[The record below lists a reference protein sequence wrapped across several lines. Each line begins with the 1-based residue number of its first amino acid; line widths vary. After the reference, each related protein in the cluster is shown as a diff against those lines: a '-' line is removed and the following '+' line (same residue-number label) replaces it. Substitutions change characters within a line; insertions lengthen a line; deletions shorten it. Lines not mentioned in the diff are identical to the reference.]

1 MRTELAWLALVR
13 GKCGHHQADSWV
25 RELSQLE
32 ARVGAEVRK
41 RGNKFKLVLD
51 SRENH
56 LFPFFQDFTW
66 ASRQEL
72 PCFDLVWLDAND
84 CIAWALER
92 KTLGDLRSSVH
103 SGHYSDQR
111 TRMLQ
116 SAVPR
121 DKIAFLCE
129 GVAPTAADR
138 MQELNCELNCVVRDG
153 ITWRRT
159 LHLVDTVAFVMRKT
173 LALLQHG
180 EAATEG
186 VRIPEAFEAFHDVK
200 TGLSNPRVAFLKML
214 TCVPG
219 LSGPMAAA
227 VHEVYPTM
235 ALLHSALAS
244 NSKATVAALSNL
256 TFKST
261 AQRVKQ
267 HAEGECK
274 PRKIGPAVASRL
286 YRFLNGESDP
296 DKPKATK
303 RKAHDGDESCGEPCG
318 EPPGEL
324 GRELPEESKPAT
336 KVHKPNKSGAPKWAN
351 FGM

>member
-1 MRTELAWLALVR
+1 MALALRADLSWLALVR
-13 GKCGHHQADSWV
+13 GKCGHHQADCWV
-25 RELSQLE
+25 RELAQLE
-32 ARVGAEVRK
+32 ARVNAEVRK
-41 RGNKFKLVLD
+41 RGARFKLVLD

-56 LFPFFQDFTW
+56 LFPFFQGFSW

-84 CIAWALER
+84 HIAWALER
-92 KTLGDLRSSVH
+92 KTLADLRSSVH
-103 SGHYSDQR
+103 SGHYSNQR

-121 DKIAFLCE
+121 EKMAFLCE
-129 GVAPTAADR
+129 GVAPSAVDR

-153 ITWRRT
+153 IAWRRT

-180 EAATEG
+180 ESATEG

-200 TGLSNPRVAFLKML
+200 TGLSNPRVAYLKML
-214 TCVPG
+214 ACVPG

-235 ALLHSALAS
+235 VSLHSALACDA
-244 NSKATVAALSNL
+244 KKTVETLSNL

-261 AQRVKQ
+261 VQRVKQ
-267 HAEGECK
+267 HAEGGCK

-286 YRFLNGESDP
+286 LRFMNGESDP
-296 DKPKATK
+296 DKPKTAK
-303 RKAHDGDESCGEPCG
+303 RKASDDLEEWQEPKGEPVAKVQ
-318 EPPGEL
+318 
-324 GRELPEESKPAT
+324 KPTSAGIP
-336 KVHKPNKSGAPKWAN
+336 KKGVLKWAN